1 MGESRRELAMAA
13 REGQGEARGRDPA
26 STEESKSIAFCGTMQ
41 ICPPLSRFCAPV
53 TPLSGFYLHL
63 YLSFPFPSQLLC
75 HFICFS
81 ISPLFRDCSV
91 PNLSTTR
98 PIQKSLS
105 RQDSQYSEDMDNL
118 MNTKLVSGSTPS
130 CEVHPDSVTNHTV
143 VPGFGSAFQLA
154 NNSTHGSLVT
164 LDNYGSI
171 AHHRAN
177 SVIRLPHPDYT
188 AVDMPIFPSTNAI
201 LQGKHTKTC
210 MSFYLLLCLFSW
222 IISLHFHPLTHSR
235 YFHSVNKNANTE
247 PLPAKE
253 DKDDEDDDK
262 GGEGG
267 PRPMPPFSSMFIL
280 STTNP

>member
-1 MGESRRELAMAA
+1 MFIRNISSLFSRLC
-13 REGQGEARGRDPA
+13 
-26 STEESKSIAFCGTMQ
+26 SSHTSL
-41 ICPPLSRFCAPV
+41 PLPSCLPF
-53 TPLSGFYLHL
+53 LHL
-63 YLSFPFPSQLLC
+63 NNITNCFFILPPS
-75 HFICFS
+75 
-81 ISPLFRDCSV
+81 RDCSV

-98 PIQKSLS
+98 PIQKSLP

-118 MNTKLVSGSTPS
+118 MNTKLVSGSTPPS
-130 CEVHPDSVTNHTV
+130 EVHPNPVTNHTAA
-143 VPGFGSAFQLA
+143 PGFGSALHLA
-154 NNSTHGSLVT
+154 NSGTHGSLVT

-201 LQGKHTKTC
+201 LQGKDRMNVC
-210 MSFYLLLCLFSW
+210 CFFFYYLSVFLNNNFSYSSSLFLS
-222 IISLHFHPLTHSR
+222 SPFVP
-235 YFHSVNKNANTE
+235 VNKNANTE

-253 DKDDEDDDK
+253 DKDDDDDDDK